1 MSHEQ
6 KSNKMD
12 KKKAL
17 STPKEKKA
25 AKKMKKDIQ
34 IPEVTDV
41 FMAIVK
47 EYNEVFQCE
56 DWNAYLIN
64 NKEVDLEMVLV
75 VSKGYDEDEL
85 TETSL
90 LRHKI
95 EKLPA
100 KSFAKVE
107 LMQEEVLKLSNFFK
121 VLCWI
126 ILDSKTFFKFATF
139 FTFTFIILHLL
150 MPRFLR
156 LAQRSARAFFF
167 SSSSFVLFTS

>member
-1 MSHEQ
+1 MGRI
-6 KSNKMD
+6 KD
-12 KKKAL
+12 W
-17 STPKEKKA
+17 T
-25 AKKMKKDIQ
+25 MKKDIQ

-64 NKEVDLEMVLV
+64 NKDTAIEMVLI
-75 VSKGYDEDEL
+75 VSKGYDEDQL
-85 TETSL
+85 KETSL

-107 LMQEEVLKLSNFFK
+107 LLQEAVLKLSNFFN
-121 VLCWI
+121 V
-126 ILDSKTFFKFATF
+126 TFFEGNAMFEKKYLFEKGTIKE
-139 FTFTFIILHLL
+139 TSLRMIPLLNKRGIL
-150 MPRFLR
+150 
-156 LAQRSARAFFF
+156 
-167 SSSSFVLFTS
+167 VK